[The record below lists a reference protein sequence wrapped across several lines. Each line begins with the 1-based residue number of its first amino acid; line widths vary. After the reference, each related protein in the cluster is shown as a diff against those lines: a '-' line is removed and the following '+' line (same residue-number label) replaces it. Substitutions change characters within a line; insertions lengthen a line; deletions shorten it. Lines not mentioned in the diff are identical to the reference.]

1 VFENLPQGCIAG
13 VKIMSTATINVV
25 SAKTLI
31 NQGFSQ
37 VLDSTN
43 PSGIVLNRR
52 GRLARTLVIL
62 SLAIVMVATFAF
74 SAGAGNTD
82 SMAATP
88 DSFVTVVVG
97 PGESLWSLAGRMAG
111 DGDARSLIEEI
122 MIVNSLATPDVQAGQ
137 SLRIPL
143 HG

>member
-1 VFENLPQGCIAG
+1 
-13 VKIMSTATINVV
+13 MSTATINVV

-37 VLDSTN
+37 VLNSTN
-43 PSGIVLNRR
+43 PSGVVLNRR

-74 SAGAGNTD
+74 SAGAGSTD

-122 MIVNSLATPDVQAGQ
+122 MAVNSLATPDVQAGQ

>member
-1 VFENLPQGCIAG
+1 
-13 VKIMSTATINVV
+13 MSTATINVV

-31 NQGFSQ
+31 NQGFSH
-37 VLDSTN
+37 STN

-52 GRLARTLVIL
+52 GRLARTLVVL

-74 SAGAGNTD
+74 SAGAGSTD

-97 PGESLWSLAGRMAG
+97 PGESLWSLAGRMAS

>member
-1 VFENLPQGCIAG
+1 
-13 VKIMSTATINVV
+13 MSTATINVV

-37 VLDSTN
+37 VLQSTN
-43 PSGIVLNRR
+43 PSGVVLNRR

-74 SAGAGNTD
+74 SAGAGSTD

>member
-1 VFENLPQGCIAG
+1 
-13 VKIMSTATINVV
+13 MSTATINVV

-31 NQGFSQ
+31 NQGFSH
-37 VLDSTN
+37 STN

-52 GRLARTLVIL
+52 GRLARTLVVL

-74 SAGAGNTD
+74 SAGAGSTD

-97 PGESLWSLAGRMAG
+97 PGESLWSLANRMAG

-122 MIVNSLATPDVQAGQ
+122 MIVNSLATPDVQTGQ

>member
-1 VFENLPQGCIAG
+1 
-13 VKIMSTATINVV
+13 MSTATV
-25 SAKTLI
+25 SRMNAQTLI
-31 NQGFSQ
+31 NQGFSHAFT
-37 VLDSTN
+37 TN
-43 PSGIVLNRR
+43 PSGSIVLNRR
-52 GRLARTLVIL
+52 GRLARTLVVL

-74 SAGAGNTD
+74 SAGAGSTD
-82 SMAATP
+82 SMASTP

-97 PGESLWSLAGRMAG
+97 PGESLWSLANRMSG

-122 MIVNSLATPDVQAGQ
+122 MAVNSLATPDVQAGQ

>member
-1 VFENLPQGCIAG
+1 
-13 VKIMSTATINVV
+13 MSTATINVV

-37 VLDSTN
+37 VLQSTN
-43 PSGIVLNRR
+43 PSGVVLNRR
-52 GRLARTLVIL
+52 GRLARTLVVL

-74 SAGAGNTD
+74 SAGAGSTD

>member
-1 VFENLPQGCIAG
+1 
-13 VKIMSTATINVV
+13 MSTATINVV

-37 VLDSTN
+37 VLNSTN
-43 PSGIVLNRR
+43 PSGVVLNRR

-74 SAGAGNTD
+74 SAGAGSTD

-122 MIVNSLATPDVQAGQ
+122 MIVNSLTTPDVQAGQ